1 MMETARQ
8 YILHS
13 AHEWYGDGPHI
24 QWAEATATLRRKS
37 FRASNIG
44 NCLFLK
50 LCGFIDSEQARV
62 QDVSE
67 NHLHLQLGGSQLR
80 SLISQENNPL
90 DLEIQL
96 SPVESESNPES
107 EVQVTIRDRRWRQ
120 RPFLFET
127 AARRA
132 ILHLQDHLMAN
143 H

>member
-67 NHLHLQLGGSQLR
+67 NHLSLQLGGSRLR
-80 SLISQENNPL
+80 SLISSEINPI

-96 SPVESESNPES
+96 RPVESDSIPES
-107 EVQVTIRDRRWRQ
+107 EVRVTIRDLRWRT
-120 RPFLFET
+120 RPYQFET
-127 AARRA
+127 AARRVL
-132 ILHLQDHLMAN
+132 LHLQDHLMAN

>member
-1 MMETARQ
+1 METARQ

-24 QWAEATATLRRKS
+24 PWAEATATLRRMS

-44 NCLFLK
+44 NCLFMK
-50 LCGFIDSEQARV
+50 LCGFIDAERARV

-67 NHLHLQLGGSQLR
+67 NHLHLQMGGSRLR
-80 SLISQENNPL
+80 SLISKEINPL

-96 SPVESESNPES
+96 RPVESGSLPES
-107 EVQVTIRDRRWRQ
+107 EVLVTIRDRRWRQ
-120 RPFLFET
+120 RPLLFET

-132 ILHLQDHLMAN
+132 MLHLQDHLMAN

>member
-1 MMETARQ
+1 METARQ

-13 AHEWYGDGPHI
+13 AHEWYGDGPHVP
-24 QWAEATATLRRKS
+24 WAEATATLRRMS

-44 NCLFLK
+44 NCLFIK
-50 LCGFIDSEQARV
+50 LCGFIDAEQARV

-67 NHLHLQLGGSQLR
+67 NHLHLQLGGSRLR
-80 SLISQENNPL
+80 SLISTKINPL

-96 SPVESESNPES
+96 RPVESDSLPES
-107 EVQVTIRDRRWRQ
+107 EVEVTIRDRRWRQ

-132 ILHLQDHLMAN
+132 MLHLQDHLMAS

>member
-1 MMETARQ
+1 M
-8 YILHS
+8 
-13 AHEWYGDGPHI
+13 
-24 QWAEATATLRRKS
+24 S

-44 NCLFLK
+44 NCLFIK
-50 LCGFIDSEQARV
+50 LCGFIDAEQAHV

-67 NHLHLQLGGSQLR
+67 NHLHLQMGGSRLR
-80 SLISQENNPL
+80 SLISTKINPL

-96 SPVESESNPES
+96 RPVENDSLPES
-107 EVQVTIRDRRWRQ
+107 EVEVTIRDRRWRQ

-132 ILHLQDHLMAN
+132 MLHLQDHLMAN